1 MRSGARPAALVTG
14 ASSGIGRELARL
26 FAADGHEL
34 VLLARGMPQLEST
47 AAEIEGRHGTR
58 VHLLSEDLADPGA
71 PDRIVER
78 VGHLGLVVDH
88 LVNNAG
94 FSAYGPFLEID
105 PATQRGMLQVNAFAP
120 TALAR
125 RLAPGMVARGAGRI
139 LNVASTAAFQPGPRM
154 AVYYATKAYL
164 LSLSVA
170 LSVELEA
177 SGVTVTALCPGP
189 TRTGFSER
197 AGLERSRLFNT
208 GWFLSDPGQIARAG
222 YEGMLRG
229 ERVVVPGVIQK
240 AHDVAARFVR
250 RGLAARLVSG
260 IQAPLE

>member
-1 MRSGARPAALVTG
+1 MAD
-14 ASSGIGRELARL
+14 L

-34 VLLARGMPQLEST
+34 VLLARGSARLEST
-47 AAEIEGRHGTR
+47 AAELEARHGIR
-58 VHLLSEDLADPGA
+58 AHVRAEDLADPGA
-71 PDRIVER
+71 PDRIVEGIGR
-78 VGHLGLVVDH
+78 LGLVVDH

-94 FSAYGPFLEID
+94 FSVYGPFLETD
-105 PATQRGMLQVNAFAP
+105 REVERDMLQVNAVAP

-125 RLAPGMVARGAGRI
+125 LFAPGMAARGAGRI

-170 LSVELEA
+170 LSVELEGT
-177 SGVTVTALCPGP
+177 GVSVTALCPGA
-189 TRTGFSER
+189 TRTGFAER
-197 AGLERSRLFNT
+197 AGLERSRLFNEER
-208 GWFLSDPGQIARAG
+208 FLLDPGEVARAG

-229 ERVVVPGVIQK
+229 DRVVVPGLVHK
-240 AHDVAARFVR
+240 AHDLAVRFVP

-260 IQAPLE
+260 VQAPLD